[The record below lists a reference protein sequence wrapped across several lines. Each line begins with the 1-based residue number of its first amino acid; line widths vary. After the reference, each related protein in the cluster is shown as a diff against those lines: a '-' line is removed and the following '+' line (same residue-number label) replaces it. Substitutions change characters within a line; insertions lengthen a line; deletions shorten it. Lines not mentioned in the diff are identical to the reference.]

1 MCEERH
7 LLTHR
12 IQFSTAPPL
21 WSAVKSV
28 LSSSHTPTVMMEEG
42 LHRCVQ
48 VVHTNTTLICAY
60 NAPASK
66 QRRDRVCV
74 WYLYIQMTWNK
85 WKNYEYGGHVG
96 YNYTK
101 VPLIIIYETAQLKSI
116 NVFFFCHQMVFTNY
130 LALFIV
136 YWWGS
141 VPFNV
146 CINMLQYRTLSVN
159 RLGS

>member
-1 MCEERH
+1 MLNLQLVSDSFDHHNISSPLNKETWHYHRDMSCEDVLLIRYHGRQAWKCARKKH
-7 LLTHR
+7 LLKHW
-12 IQFSTAPPL
+12 IQFSTAPL

-28 LSSSHTPTVMMEEG
+28 LPSPHTPTVTMEEG

-85 WKNYEYGGHVG
+85 WKTMNMEDMLA
-96 YNYTK
+96 T
-101 VPLIIIYETAQLKSI
+101 ITRKS
-116 NVFFFCHQMVFTNY
+116 
-130 LALFIV
+130 L
-136 YWWGS
+136 
-141 VPFNV
+141 
-146 CINMLQYRTLSVN
+146 
-159 RLGS
+159 